1 MKKYLVV
8 LAALAMVLVGCKD
21 KEKEGG
27 SEYTKI
33 SFKQSE
39 LSIGL
44 GETAKLTVLYEPT
57 TLDAPSLTWS
67 SSAPEIVSVNNGNIE
82 ALGIGEAN
90 ITAKINDLTAVCKV
104 TVQDPFEL
112 IQWGGFSLWNL
123 DKTDILSDDTLEA
136 TLSTG
141 QKVKC
146 VMVSATYCIWDDNIV
161 MDPETYDM
169 MGTGLWID
177 APGTVWLITDSLDKQ
192 GPNFYYLGS
201 GSLEIVDYD
210 KFNKNDTA
218 FANCIPAGKL
228 GDAAGHLAWLNDES
242 KKIEDVTEIKGAF
255 INVLAWSSEGG
266 KYEGLFYGI
275 AGPSIFV
282 EDRETS
288 EILYRANMSWWLE
301 DDVAYGLKFVEGEDG
316 KWSPK
321 EPAEWGVLTPYSYEY
336 LGAQE
341 APKYTAK
348 APIQHRQTLPSKKNL
363 PTNVLIKK

>member
-8 LAALAMVLVGCKD
+8 LAALAMVLVGCTE

-67 SSAPEIVSVNNGNIE
+67 SSAPEIVSVSNGNIE

-112 IQWGGFSLWNL
+112 IQWGGFSLWNF
-123 DKTDILSDDTLEA
+123 DRTDILSNDTLE
-136 TLSTG
+136 TELSDG
-141 QKVKC
+141 RPVKC
-146 VMVSATYCIWDDNIV
+146 VMVSATYCIWNDDIV

-177 APGTVWLITDSLDKQ
+177 APGTVWLITDSLDKK
-192 GPNFYYLGS
+192 GPNYYYLGS
-201 GSLEIVDYD
+201 SRLEIVDYD

-228 GDAAGHLAWLNDES
+228 GDAAGHLAWLNDEAS
-242 KKIEDVTEIKGAF
+242 T
-255 INVLAWSSEGG
+255 L
-266 KYEGLFYGI
+266 
-275 AGPSIFV
+275 
-282 EDRETS
+282 
-288 EILYRANMSWWLE
+288 

-316 KWSPK
+316 KWYPK

>member
-8 LAALAMVLVGCKD
+8 LAALAMVLVGCTE

-67 SSAPEIVSVNNGNIE
+67 SSAPEIVSVSNGNIE

-112 IQWGGFSLWNL
+112 IQWGGFSLWNF
-123 DKTDILSDDTLEA
+123 DRTDILSNDTLE
-136 TLSTG
+136 TELSDG
-141 QKVKC
+141 RPVKC
-146 VMVSATYCIWDDNIV
+146 VMVSATYCIWNDDIV

-177 APGTVWLITDSLDKQ
+177 APGTVWLITDSLDKK
-192 GPNFYYLGS
+192 GPNYYYLGS
-201 GSLEIVDYD
+201 SRLEIVDYD

-228 GDAAGHLAWLNDES
+228 GDAAGHLAWLNDEAPTLD
-242 KKIEDVTEIKGAF
+242 DVKEIKGAF
-255 INVLAWSSEGG
+255 INVIAWSSEGG
-266 KYEGLFYGI
+266 KYKDLFYGI

-282 EDRETS
+282 ENRETS

-316 KWSPK
+316 KWYPK